1 MEKFINCIK
10 KNKFRILIA
19 IFFLFLFLGTTD
31 ISFAKI
37 NSNSEE
43 LVSVNNGNWFTDAA
57 GAIVDK
63 ILQAVGSIT
72 AGTIMKLLSVV
83 VLAIAGVGFLLLY
96 SIWITLGGSIFDLP
110 FPDKIVFNKMI
121 LFDPNFINRTTN
133 SELISAA
140 KDMNIM
146 EFLYEAASSLY
157 FTFFIVAGLIMVVA
171 AMVIGIKLAISSIAA
186 EKAQYK
192 ETLNKWIVGI
202 VILFSLHFLILGA
215 FTLNEQICEI
225 ASEIADDCVFTFDFT
240 DLNIVTK
247 AAGAIK
253 GFFTG
258 FASWISGDGW
268 DSEDRLEMPLE
279 GYSGIIFYLIFN
291 VVLNGDLICS
301 LAFLALIGQT
311 INLIVQYLKRFI
323 FVIFLAIISPLVV
336 AVDVVKRAL

>member
-43 LVSVNNGNWFTDAA
+43 LNQGSWLSDTAK
-57 GAIVDK
+57 AIADK
-63 ILQAVGSIT
+63 VLQAVGSIT
-72 AGTIMKLLSVV
+72 AGTIMKLLAVV
-83 VLAIAGVGFLLLY
+83 VVAIAGVGFLLLY
-96 SIWITLGGSIFDLP
+96 VVWNILGGSFFDLP
-110 FPDKIVFNKMI
+110 FPDKIVFNEMV
-121 LFDPNFINRTTN
+121 LFDPNFINPTAHSALNSSAQSTN
-133 SELISAA
+133 LMPFIG
-140 KDMNIM
+140 D
-146 EFLYEAASSLY
+146 AASSLY

-171 AMVIGIKLAISSIAA
+171 AMVIGIKLAISSIAI

-192 ETLNKWIVGI
+192 ETLNKWIIGI
-202 VILFSLHFLILGA
+202 ITLFCLHFLILGI
-215 FTLNEQICEI
+215 FTINEQVCEI
-225 ASEIADDCVFTFDFT
+225 ASEIADGCKFTFDFT
-240 DLNIVTK
+240 DLNILTK

-253 GFFTG
+253 GLFTG
-258 FASWISGDGW
+258 IASLFTDSVTYDGSLTW
-268 DSEDRLEMPLE
+268 DFE
-279 GYSGIIFYLIFN
+279 GYSGIITFLLFN
-291 VVLNGDLICS
+291 VIVDQDLVCS
-301 LAFLALIGQT
+301 LALLALIGQT